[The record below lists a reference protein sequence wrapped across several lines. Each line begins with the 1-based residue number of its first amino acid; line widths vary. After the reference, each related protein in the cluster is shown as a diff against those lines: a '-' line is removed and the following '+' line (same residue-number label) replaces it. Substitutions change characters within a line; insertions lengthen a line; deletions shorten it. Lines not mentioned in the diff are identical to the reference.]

1 MFSPILAVALLS
13 SMHFASAN
21 EKRQA
26 TDDASFTAAAEAL
39 IDTYIPSSLLPEIE
53 SRVSSAASVA
63 GVAGSPMSLL
73 YDGVLAVSVPG
84 WLESAI
90 PSQWSTQFAALESGV
105 NALRPTPPAGPTIAT
120 VVAVTTTDSAGST
133 FTTSFT
139 STPVETGSTT
149 STTVYAGGVYTSLT
163 TQVIDGVTSVFET
176 AFSGASS
183 VASDA
188 SSGVSEGISG
198 ASSVATAVS
207 GGISEGI
214 SGASS
219 VATVVSGG
227 ISEGISGASSVATEA
242 SGVIDS
248 ASSVATEA
256 SGFLA
261 GATSTGGASVMATA
275 VSGAAAGVIGM
286 VGLMIAL

>member
-13 SMHFASAN
+13 TINLASAN
-21 EKRQA
+21 EKRQV
-26 TDDASFTAAAEAL
+26 TDAAQFTSAAEAL
-39 IDTYIPSSLLPEIE
+39 IDAYIPSSVLSDIE

-63 GVAGSPMSLL
+63 GVAGSPRSLL
-73 YDGVLAVSVPG
+73 YNGFLAMSVPG
-84 WLESAI
+84 WFESAI
-90 PSQWSTQFAALESGV
+90 PSEWATQFAALESGV
-105 NALRPTPPAGPTIAT
+105 NALRPTSGPGAT
-120 VVAVTTTDSAGST
+120 LPFVVAVTTTDSTGST
-133 FTTSFT
+133 YTTSFT
-139 STPVETGSTT
+139 STPVETGAT
-149 STTVYAGGVYTSLT
+149 TTVVNAGGVYTSLT

-198 ASSVATAVS
+198 ASSVATVVS
-207 GGISEGI
+207 GGVSEGI

-227 ISEGISGASSVATEA
+227 ISEGVSGASSVATEA

-261 GATSTGGASVMATA
+261 GATSTGAAAPLVTA
-275 VSGAAAGVIGM
+275 VKGAAAGVIGM